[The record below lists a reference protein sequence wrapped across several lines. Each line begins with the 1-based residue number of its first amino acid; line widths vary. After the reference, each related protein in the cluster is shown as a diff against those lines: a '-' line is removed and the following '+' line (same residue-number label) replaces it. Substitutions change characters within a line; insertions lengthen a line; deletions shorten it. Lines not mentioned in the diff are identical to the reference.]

1 MHYKLN
7 TIPTLLFAIF
17 AIGSFYLY
25 FQSLKQ
31 DISLKKTV
39 VYSLI
44 FGLILFISYPIL
56 STDIFSYIFSD
67 RIATVYHQNVWQ
79 VVPLTHNFDP
89 FAIMADWKNTTRV
102 YGGVNQLIYN
112 IPSVMGGDNIVFLVF
127 LYKLVSSLFTVGI
140 IWILYLLLKN
150 NEKSRTKI
158 AKGIRIVIWNPLFLL
173 ELFGSGH
180 NDSIMIFFTL
190 VSYYFFSKKRFFW
203 AG

>member
-1 MHYKLN
+1 
-7 TIPTLLFAIF
+7 
-17 AIGSFYLY
+17 
-25 FQSLKQ
+25 
-31 DISLKKTV
+31 
-39 VYSLI
+39 
-44 FGLILFISYPIL
+44 
-56 STDIFSYIFSD
+56 IFSD

-150 NEKSRTKI
+150 SEKSKTKI
-158 AKGIRIVIWNPLFLL
+158 AKGMRIVIWNPLFLL

-180 NDSIMIFFTL
+180 NDSLMIFFTL
-190 VSYYFFSKKRFFW
+190 VSYYFFSKKWFFL
-203 AG
+203 AGLILAFAVQVKIIPILLFVFFVISLLQKKSFKNVLVFVSSF